1 MLQIVQHFLKVSDT
15 EYSEDE
21 ETDEDEKKAKKGKK
35 GIKKTKNGKVE
46 KKKETAAKKGKGKDK
61 PASKASQNGR
71 GKRQTVLNDEV
82 TFFTVNLYQ
91 RIIQNDLS
99 LTLSRTINLT
109 FLTIPLH
116 Q

>member
-1 MLQIVQHFLKVSDT
+1 MQHFLKVSDT

-21 ETDEDEKKAKKGKK
+21 ETDEDEKKAKNGKK

-46 KKKETAAKKGKGKDK
+46 KKKETTAKKGKGKDK